1 MRSPSTAEL
10 PPESEHFMPIDPPSA
25 PPVTIGQ
32 PGKPADAPIID
43 MRDAFARKTPQ
54 TAEDR
59 ARAQQLID
67 AKIEMIR
74 RDPYM
79 SDAEKTAAIADLEA
93 RR

>member
-1 MRSPSTAEL
+1 
-10 PPESEHFMPIDPPSA
+10 MPIDPPSA
-25 PPVTIGQ
+25 PPVTIEQ

-59 ARAQQLID
+59 ARARAFID

-74 RDPYM
+74 HDPHM
-79 SDAEKTAAIADLEA
+79 SDAEKATAIADLEA
-93 RR
+93 LR

>member
-1 MRSPSTAEL
+1 
-10 PPESEHFMPIDPPSA
+10 MPIDPPSA
-25 PPVTIGQ
+25 PPVTIEQ
-32 PGKPADAPIID
+32 PGKPSGSPIID

-59 ARAQQLID
+59 ARARAFID

-74 RDPYM
+74 HDPYM
-79 SDAEKTAAIADLEA
+79 SDAEKATAIADLMA

>member
-1 MRSPSTAEL
+1 
-10 PPESEHFMPIDPPSA
+10 MPIDPPSA
-25 PPVTIGQ
+25 PSVTIEQ
-32 PGKPADAPIID
+32 PGKPSGAPIID

-59 ARAQQLID
+59 ARARAFID

-74 RDPYM
+74 HDLRM
-79 SDAEKTAAIADLEA
+79 SDAEKAAAIADLEA